1 MAPEVILRKSYDAK
15 ADLWSVGVL
24 LYEMMMGK
32 KIFQTNQMYEL
43 EEFLRTYKNQV
54 DFSGSTYSFSTE
66 LKDLISVL
74 LKKNPHERASCE
86 DFFHHVALLTKSRQE
101 DDDDYVV
108 VIDMKRS
115 SSSDHP
121 YSSSA
126 PSHLNIYTEEN
137 DRIRERKFSVGSA
150 GSVLTKALSKAFF
163 GGSHSGSSTNTSSP
177 PSPTTPPIIEEVVV
191 EEMTLNKLLI
201 STPSLIVPTPEYTA
215 FTQKLDHLIN
225 MMEAVQSV
233 AQAKINQSIDFPFDF
248 VISQEVKVLLLK
260 VAYLINLILEHIK
273 EFNSIITRKNTEL
286 YCSLQLR
293 HKQIMEQ
300 VHQLG
305 SDTYVLGV
313 ESILYNQAIESVSM
327 VH

>member
-1 MAPEVILRKSYDAK
+1 MAPEVISRKSYDAK

-32 KIFQTNQMYEL
+32 KMFQTNQMYEL

-54 DFSGSTYSFSTE
+54 DFSGSAYSFSTE

-101 DDDDYVV
+101 EDDDYVV

-126 PSHLNIYTEEN
+126 PSHSNSYTDEN

-150 GSVLTKALSKAFF
+150 GSVLTKAFSKAFF
-163 GGSHSGSSTNTSSP
+163 GAAGSHSSSSTNTSTP
-177 PSPTTPPIIEEVVV
+177 PSPRTPPIIEEVVV

-201 STPSLIVPTPEYTA
+201 STPSLIIPTPEYTA
-215 FTQKLDHLIN
+215 FTQKLDHLID
-225 MMEAVQSV
+225 MMEAVQSF
-233 AQAKINQSIDFPFDF
+233 AQNKLKQSMDSPFDF
-248 VISQEVKVLLLK
+248 ELAPEAKALLLK
-260 VAYLINLILEHIK
+260 VAFLIDMILTQIK
-273 EFNSIITRKNTEL
+273 EFNPTINKKYTEL
-286 YCSLQLR
+286 YCTLQLR
-293 HKQIMEQ
+293 HKEIMDQ

-305 SDTYVLGV
+305 SDTSELSV
-313 ESILYNQAIESVSM
+313 ESILYNHAVESVSL
-327 VH
+327 